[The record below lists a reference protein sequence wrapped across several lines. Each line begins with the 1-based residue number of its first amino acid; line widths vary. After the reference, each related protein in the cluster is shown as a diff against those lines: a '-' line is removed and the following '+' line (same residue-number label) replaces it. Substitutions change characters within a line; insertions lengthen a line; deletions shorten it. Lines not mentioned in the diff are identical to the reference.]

1 MSSTQGTK
9 PTDHDILDLHAA
21 MFGDFLDWAGTT
33 RRDDRGPGGR
43 VAVSWADV
51 RIQLRNLA
59 LDLAA
64 WVGDPA
70 TMDTADVANVI
81 ADAHHRFQ
89 LIHPFKDTDGRTGRV
104 LDHYILWV
112 TFGLHADSLETSPSI
127 EFFPTES
134 HENEYYE
141 GLLEADLD
149 RPERQSLLPRA
160 TLGTIRRHLAQA
172 GLPAADLRVAP
183 VHEEGLEPPRLA
195 APEPKSGWHVSRC
208 REM

>member
-1 MSSTQGTK
+1 
-9 PTDHDILDLHAA
+9 
-21 MFGDFLDWAGTT
+21 MFGDFLGWAGTT

-89 LIHPFKDTDGRTGRV
+89 LIHPFKDTNGRTGRV

-127 EFFPTES
+127 EYFPTES
-134 HENEYYE
+134 HETNTTR
-141 GLLEADLD
+141 ASW
-149 RPERQSLLPRA
+149 RPTSTAPSASEPSTSSGSWRYS
-160 TLGTIRRHLAQA
+160 TIPSRS
-172 GLPAADLRVAP
+172 RVAAGDLQVVFQCTRRDLNPHALRRRNLNP
-183 VHEEGLEPPRLA
+183 VRLPIPPLVLDHCLA
-195 APEPKSGWHVSRC
+195 
-208 REM
+208 